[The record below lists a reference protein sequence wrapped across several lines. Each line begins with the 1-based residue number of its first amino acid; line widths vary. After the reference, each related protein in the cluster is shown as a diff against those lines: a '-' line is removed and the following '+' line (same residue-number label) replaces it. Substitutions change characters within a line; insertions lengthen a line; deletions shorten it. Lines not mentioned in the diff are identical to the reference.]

1 MLKRSLT
8 ILAVVLTTGLVAPA
22 AVLAQAPPMDMSW
35 AIQSQQRNWAI
46 GQANANATA
55 MAYLRTMQQLRAR
68 GYTGPSLPTGVTP
81 ESLRNSINAANQA
94 GMAYNRA
101 QMANSQRRSN
111 AAADY
116 DLRAIRGCWYGVD
129 AYSRPAYIC
138 P

>member
-1 MLKRSLT
+1 MTKRFLKVA
-8 ILAVVLTTGLVAPA
+8 AVVLTLGVAPV

-55 MAYLRTMQQLRAR
+55 MSYYRYMRRLRAM
-68 GYTGPSLPTGVTP
+68 GYTGPSLPTGVTA

-101 QMANSQRRSN
+101 QMQNSQRRSN
-111 AAADY
+111 AIADY
-116 DLRAIRGCWYGVD
+116 DLRAIRGCAYALDQYGQLVCV
-129 AYSRPAYIC
+129 R
-138 P
+138 